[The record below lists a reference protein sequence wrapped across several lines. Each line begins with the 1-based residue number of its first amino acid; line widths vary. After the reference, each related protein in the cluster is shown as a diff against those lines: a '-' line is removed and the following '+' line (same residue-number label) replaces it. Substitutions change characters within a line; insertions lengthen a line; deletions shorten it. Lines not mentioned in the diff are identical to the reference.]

1 MSVEVWQ
8 DQGIAL
14 HGLALFG
21 GSMIRCVMEHYTCGS
36 LISARRD
43 RGGCHASSQN
53 LARSSRAW

>member
-14 HGLALFG
+14 RGLALFG

-36 LISARRD
+36 LIV
-43 RGGCHASSQN
+43 
-53 LARSSRAW
+53 RAVIVAGAMPLPKT